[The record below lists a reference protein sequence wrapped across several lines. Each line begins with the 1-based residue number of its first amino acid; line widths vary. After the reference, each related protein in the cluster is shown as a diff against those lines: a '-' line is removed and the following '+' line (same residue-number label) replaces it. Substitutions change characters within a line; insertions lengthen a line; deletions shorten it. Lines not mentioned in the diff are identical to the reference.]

1 MCIWAFACFKN
12 FNQGHSVLLV
22 LVNIIEKTTACYF

>member
-1 MCIWAFACFKN
+1 MAFACFEN

-22 LVNIIEKTTACYF
+22 LANIIEKTTACGF